1 MNDEVYKV
9 KFEAMEKALLLQAK
23 EYERRLSDLNGEAGR
38 LRDMQATYVPR
49 EVFDTV
55 VKDMEKRIEILT
67 AVNLKTEGVKSLY
80 SIIPVALTI
89 IGLFMMY
96 YLKG

>member
-1 MNDEVYKV
+1 MNNEAYKI
-9 KFEAMEKALLLQAK
+9 KFEAMEKALQLQAK

-55 VKDMEKRIEILT
+55 VKDLEKRIDILT
-67 AVNLKTEGVKSLY
+67 AVNLKGEGVKGLAA
-80 SIIPVALTI
+80 IIPWIISI
-89 IGLFMMY
+89 IGLFLMY
-96 YLKG
+96 YLKE

>member
-1 MNDEVYKV
+1 MNDEVFKT
-9 KFEAMEKALLLQAK
+9 KFEAMEKALQLQAK

-55 VKDMEKRIEILT
+55 VKDLEKRIEILT
-67 AVNLKTEGVKSLY
+67 AVNLKSEGVKGLAA
-80 SIIPVALTI
+80 IIPWIISI
-89 IGLFMMY
+89 IGLFLMY
-96 YLKG
+96 YLKE

>member
-1 MNDEVYKV
+1 MNNEAYKI
-9 KFEAMEKALLLQAK
+9 KFEAMEKALQLQAK

-55 VKDMEKRIEILT
+55 VKDLEKRIEILT
-67 AVNLKTEGVKSLY
+67 AVNLKGEGVKGLAA
-80 SIIPVALTI
+80 IIPWIISI
-89 IGLFMMY
+89 IGLFLMY
-96 YLKG
+96 YLKE